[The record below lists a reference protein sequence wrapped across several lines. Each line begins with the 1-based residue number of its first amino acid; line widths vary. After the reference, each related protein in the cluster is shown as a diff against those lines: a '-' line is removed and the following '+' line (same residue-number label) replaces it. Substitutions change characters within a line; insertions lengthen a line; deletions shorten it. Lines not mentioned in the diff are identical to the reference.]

1 VALLHSLEAKEKLIS
16 ERKHVVEGRLQRKKE
31 FREDVDKVIN
41 DPGLARDLLHY
52 DHEKGELVNK
62 P

>member
-1 VALLHSLEAKEKLIS
+1 MALLRSLETKEKLIS
-16 ERKHVVEGRLQRKKE
+16 ERKHVVEGRLQRKRD
-31 FREDVDKVIN
+31 FREDIDQVIN
-41 DPGLARDLLHY
+41 DPGLARDLVHY